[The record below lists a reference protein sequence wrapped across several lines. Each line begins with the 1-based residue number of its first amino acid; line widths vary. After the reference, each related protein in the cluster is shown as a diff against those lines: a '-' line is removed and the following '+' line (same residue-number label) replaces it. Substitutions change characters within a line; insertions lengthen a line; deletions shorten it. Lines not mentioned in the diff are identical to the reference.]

1 MPELTWRTLRAAD
14 ALAWAALMRAIPHR
28 DRPVDHVETAEF
40 VRNLTAP
47 GVDEA
52 DSMGVFAGPEL
63 VGCSIVL
70 PTADG
75 NRCDVEGGVHPGH
88 RGQGLGG
95 RLLDWAVARVAQR
108 SPQPQRV
115 GVWCAEHNDA
125 HRKLLARRG
134 LRPSLHYHEVYSRLE
149 TVAPL
154 PAPSLPGGL
163 ELRHYTT
170 DLDEAVRAAHND
182 AFSGQHEDGHVD
194 RERWRRDFTGCAS
207 FLPELSF
214 VVLDARGVVAA
225 HLLSYAHDAS
235 PHTTGQRDL
244 KVEYI
249 GTRPGFRGRFLDRV
263 LLAENDRVARERGY
277 VGMAFSV
284 DSANP
289 TGALRVFERIGVYDP
304 ERDDCTTWVLHEG
317 VPLGPEPGA
326 AVAAEG
332 GRA

>member
-1 MPELTWRTLRAAD
+1 MPELTWRPLRAAD

-28 DRPVDHVETAEF
+28 DRPVDHVDTADF
-40 VRNLTAP
+40 VRTLAAP
-47 GVDEA
+47 GIDEE
-52 DSMGVFAGPEL
+52 DSMGVFAGPAL
-63 VGCSIVL
+63 VGCSIVR
-70 PTADG
+70 PAADG
-75 NRCDVEGGVHPGH
+75 NRCDIEGGVHPGH

-108 SPQPQRV
+108 PPRPQRI
-115 GVWCAEHNDA
+115 GVWCAEHNEA
-125 HRKLLARRG
+125 HRKLVTQRG
-134 LRPSLHYHEVYSRLE
+134 LRPDLLYHEVYSRLE
-149 TVAPL
+149 SVPPL
-154 PAPSLPGGL
+154 PAPSLPDGL
-163 ELRHYTT
+163 VLRAYTT

-182 AFSGQHEDGHVD
+182 AFTGQLEDGHVD
-194 RERWRRDFTGCAS
+194 RDRWRRDFTGCAS

-214 VVLDARGVVAA
+214 VVLDARGVVVA

-235 PHTTGQRDL
+235 PHATGQRDL

-263 LLAENDRVARERGY
+263 LLAENDRVARARGY

-304 ERDDCTTWVLHEG
+304 RRDDCITWVLHEG
-317 VPLGPEPGA
+317 DPLGHERGA

-332 GRA
+332 EHA